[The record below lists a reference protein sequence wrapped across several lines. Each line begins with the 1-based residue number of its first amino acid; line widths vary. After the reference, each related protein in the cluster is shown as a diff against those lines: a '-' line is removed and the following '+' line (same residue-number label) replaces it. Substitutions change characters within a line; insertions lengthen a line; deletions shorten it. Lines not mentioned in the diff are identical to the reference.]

1 MVEYIT
7 FGSET
12 MAIIL
17 YANFKKNG
25 IHFLTP
31 DNFSQQLGYM
41 NHPAGHLIDP
51 HFHNLVPREVKY
63 TNEVLYIK
71 SGKIRVDFYN
81 LKHSFLES
89 RVLNKGDVLLLASGG
104 HGFCMLE
111 DSEIVEIKQGPYT
124 GDGDKTRFMPIEKN
138 KHE

>member
-41 NHPAGHLIDP
+41 NHPAGYLIDP

-71 SGKIRVDFYN
+71 SGKLRVDFYDLN
-81 LKHSFLES
+81 NSFLES